1 MGGHPP
7 VFLREPDSASG
18 SGRLSIHGTKR
29 TEEGFTTDSTEDT
42 EERVCVLRR
51 SRLHRDAKAAASPQD
66 ARIFL
71 RVLRVLRGE
80 PALLGE
86 GNWLR
91 IGFGLALPEAPIVD
105 LPHIIGFDLLR
116 SEERRV
122 GKECRSRWS
131 PYH

>member
-18 SGRLSIHGTKR
+18 SRRLSIHGTKR
-29 TEEGFTTDSTEDT
+29 TEEGFTTEST

-91 IGFGLALPEAPIVD
+91 IGFGLALTEDPIVD
-105 LPHIIGFDLLR
+105 LPHIIGFDLLNFIF
-116 SEERRV
+116 
-122 GKECRSRWS
+122 SR
-131 PYH
+131 